1 MDYRRVV
8 RSAAR
13 ILSTG
18 WRRFSHPPWARRLS
32 QPLRSARLIF
42 AADALEFLLGRR
54 LLLLHEFSGALI
66 ALGPGAFAHRL
77 AAKLGALPDGA
88 LPGIITS
95 GFIGRHEEIP
105 LTHIVL
111 EINVVLGNRFPSRR
125 ETNIRP
131 SNNLTSPSVK
141 RWPSPRVRL
150 NRRQHGALGLYF

>member
-1 MDYRRVV
+1 MMKLGDDVRDGLSHAGKFGEPPLLDHPLEGFGKSGETIGCARVGLGMDYRRVA

-95 GFIGRHEEIP
+95 GFIGRHEESLS
-105 LTHIVL
+105 LTL
-111 EINVVLGNRFPSRR
+111 FSKS
-125 ETNIRP
+125 T
-131 SNNLTSPSVK
+131 
-141 RWPSPRVRL
+141 
-150 NRRQHGALGLYF
+150 